1 MNNKGQSILS
11 EYVMIFFV
19 VIAAA
24 TAMTVFVQR
33 AFEARVHDA
42 KDYAIDSL
50 TSSGACDAN
59 CLQATG
65 GNIAHE
71 YEPYYTASVAS
82 VLQNQQEGTGLTP
95 GNAQITGTIFNKA
108 TSEIVVNF
116 RQNALIIRQDV
127 SVSVRRHVE
136 RGKDARASW
145 PDHIG
150 IHYYHRDRDDDAFL
164 YGNRH

>member
-108 TSEIVVNF
+108 TSEKT
-116 RQNALIIRQDV
+116 
-127 SVSVRRHVE
+127 
-136 RGKDARASW
+136 GT
-145 PDHIG
+145 IG
-150 IHYYHRDRDDDAFL
+150 YSCQLPAECANNPT
-164 YGNRH
+164 GCECQCPSTC